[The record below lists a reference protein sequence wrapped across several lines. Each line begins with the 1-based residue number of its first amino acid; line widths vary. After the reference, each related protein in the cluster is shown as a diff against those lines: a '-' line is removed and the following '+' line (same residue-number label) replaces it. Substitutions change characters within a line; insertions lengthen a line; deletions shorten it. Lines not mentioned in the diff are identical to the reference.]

1 MFAPPG
7 ALALRSPA
15 QRVKQG
21 EGCCGVKGK
30 AVGQQYQSTCIT
42 PCRVCSPP
50 FLPVGEGGGALGFA
64 VLAGFAG
71 RPVPFPA
78 PAELEL
84 LLLLLLPEPERS
96 RVGVPAACLGAF
108 GLPPLG
114 GGGGGGSVPAG
125 GGASAPPSGA
135 GPPASGGGPCPGAA
149 GASAGASPP
158 APEVALMT
166 LPLTSSGI
174 WDRMF
179 VRMMSTAPGRY
190 GESRVV
196 ERGRKEL
203 YWNQHRPP
211 PLLTSSR
218 GVRVICEGG

>member
-1 MFAPPG
+1 MFIRPVQGIPFLMFAPPG
-7 ALALRSPA
+7 VLALRSPA

-30 AVGQQYQSTCIT
+30 AVGQQYQSTCMT

-96 RVGVPAACLGAF
+96 RVGVPA
-108 GLPPLG
+108 
-114 GGGGGGSVPAG
+114 V
-125 GGASAPPSGA
+125 
-135 GPPASGGGPCPGAA
+135 GAA
-149 GASAGASPP
+149 QCPP
-158 APEVALMT
+158 GV
-166 LPLTSSGI
+166 GH
-174 WDRMF
+174 R
-179 VRMMSTAPGRY
+179 
-190 GESRVV
+190 
-196 ERGRKEL
+196 
-203 YWNQHRPP
+203 RPP
-211 PLLTSSR
+211 QGRAPLHP
-218 GVRVICEGG
+218 GGDPVQVPQVHPQGRRRPHRRPPG